1 MGYRQLSDDAF
12 RSAFAKARQAGRIP
26 QVVVSCYNPY
36 AQVML
41 SSLTQVPKQ
50 YYGYSLQCTECVNLL
65 LDSDPG
71 SVVSVEVFEDVG
83 VTKPDGKVRA
93 VQTKSG
99 SGANPISDSAVDLW
113 KTFRNWMDQV
123 NAGVLNPDKTQFE
136 IFVNSKATGKLCS
149 AMSEAK
155 TQPEIAAVI
164 LSIRQ
169 KFLSKRGIPKAS
181 LSEGLKKQILVV
193 LDAANEKSLSSIIG
207 AFTYRN
213 GTGRSYDE
221 LMARISKTLVLD
233 SVADIVLL
241 YALGW
246 TKRKIDQ
253 LIEQS
258 EPANISVDEFRNEL
272 ATYYNLFNT
281 QAYLPSLSGTPSQD
295 DIFAHRSEVYVRQ
308 LEIIEASD
316 DELTT
321 AVIDFLMAKAN
332 AVEYARRNLVNS
344 TSFEDF
350 RATLCGTWTNRKKAL
365 ELDGNCKSEV
375 HFGQRLANDCL
386 AGCGKTPFF
395 GQIRNLYYAES
406 KTD

>member
-1 MGYRQLSDDAF
+1 MAT
-12 RSAFAKARQAGRIP
+12 
-26 QVVVSCYNPY
+26 
-36 AQVML
+36 
-41 SSLTQVPKQ
+41 SLTQVPKQ

-65 LDSDPG
+65 LDSAPG

-83 VTKPDGKVRA
+83 VTESNGKVKA

-113 KTFRNWMDQV
+113 KTFRNWIDQV
-123 NAGVLNPDKTQFE
+123 KAGILTPERTQFE
-136 IFVNSKATGKLCS
+136 IFVNSKAKGQFCA

-155 TQPEIAAVI
+155 SQSEIAAVI
-164 LSIRQ
+164 VSIRK
-169 KFLSKRGIPKAS
+169 KFLNKSGTPKAS
-181 LSEGLKKQILVV
+181 LSDELKKQMLVA
-193 LDAANEKSLSSIIG
+193 LDPANEKHFAAVIG

-213 GTGRSYDE
+213 GSGRSYEE
-221 LMARISKTLVLD
+221 LMARIAKTLVLD
-233 SVADIVLL
+233 RVADVILL

-246 TKRKIDQ
+246 TKRRIDE

-258 EPANISVDEFRNEL
+258 KPANISVDEFRSEL

-281 QAYLPSLSGTPSQD
+281 QAYLPSLSGMPSQD
-295 DIFAHRSEVYVRQ
+295 DITAHRSQLYVRQ

-332 AVEYARRNLVNS
+332 AVEYARRNLVNG
-344 TSFEDF
+344 TSFADF
-350 RATLCGTWTNRKKAL
+350 DATLQSTWKNRKKAL
-365 ELDGNCKSEV
+365 ELEANCKNDI

-386 AGCGKTPFF
+386 GRAATLQGLVVPNNFTAGCFHALANQLEIGWHPHYGTMLS
-395 GQIRNLYYAES
+395 GAGS
-406 KTD
+406 

>member
-1 MGYRQLSDDAF
+1 MNF
-12 RSAFAKARQAGRIP
+12 
-26 QVVVSCYNPY
+26 
-36 AQVML
+36 
-41 SSLTQVPKQ
+41 SLAQVPKQ

-83 VTKPDGKVRA
+83 VTNANGKVRA

-123 NAGVLNPDKTQFE
+123 NAGVLNPEKTQFE
-136 IFVNSKATGKLCS
+136 IFVNSRAKGKLCS
-149 AMSEAK
+149 AMSDAK
-155 TQPEIAAVI
+155 TLPEISAVI
-164 LSIRQ
+164 CSIRK
-169 KFLSKRGIPKAS
+169 KFLGNRGIPKAS
-181 LSEGLKKQILVV
+181 LTDELKKQMVVILNP
-193 LDAANEKSLSSIIG
+193 ANEKSFYSIIG
-207 AFTYRN
+207 AFTYRS
-213 GTGRSYDE
+213 GTGCSYDD
-221 LMARISKTLVLD
+221 LMARIAKTLVLD

-258 EPANISVDEFRNEL
+258 KPANISVDEFRNEL
-272 ATYYNLFNT
+272 ATYYTLFNT
-281 QAYLPSLSGTPSQD
+281 QAYLPSLSGMPSQD
-295 DIFAHRSEVYVRQ
+295 DIIAHRSEIYVRQ
-308 LEIIEASD
+308 LELIEASD

-344 TSFEDF
+344 TSFEDLS
-350 RATLCGTWTNRKKAL
+350 ATLRGTWKNRKKAL
-365 ELDGNCKSEV
+365 ELEGTCKSDI

-386 AGCGKTPFF
+386 GHAATLQGLVVPSNFTAGCFHELANQLELGWHPNY
-395 GQIRNLYYAES
+395 RNTLLGEAS
-406 KTD
+406 

>member
-1 MGYRQLSDDAF
+1 M
-12 RSAFAKARQAGRIP
+12 
-26 QVVVSCYNPY
+26 
-36 AQVML
+36 
-41 SSLTQVPKQ
+41 SSSPAQVPKQ

-83 VTKPDGKVRA
+83 VTKLNGKVRA

-113 KTFRNWMDQV
+113 KTFRNWIDQV
-123 NAGVLNPDKTQFE
+123 NAGNLLPEKTQFE
-136 IFVNSKATGKLCS
+136 IFVNSRAKGKLCS

-155 TQPEIAAVI
+155 TQQEIAAVI
-164 LSIRQ
+164 LSIRK
-169 KFLSKRGIPKAS
+169 KFIGNRGIPKAS
-181 LSEGLKKQILVV
+181 LSEELTKQLLVT
-193 LDAANEKSLSSIIG
+193 LDLANEKPLASIIG
-207 AFTYRN
+207 SFTYHN

-221 LMARISKTLVLD
+221 LMARIAKTLALD
-233 SVADIVLL
+233 RVADVVLL
-241 YALGW
+241 HALGW

-258 EPANISVDEFRNEL
+258 QPANISVDEFRNEL

-281 QAYLPSLSGTPSQD
+281 QAYLPSLSGMPSQD
-295 DIFAHRSEVYVRQ
+295 DIIAHRSEIYVRQ

-332 AVEYARRNLVNS
+332 AVEYARRNLVNK
-344 TSFEDF
+344 TSFEDL
-350 RATLCGTWTNRKKAL
+350 RATLRGTWKNRKKAL
-365 ELDGNCKSEV
+365 ELEGNCKSDV
-375 HFGQRLANDCL
+375 QFGQRLANDCL
-386 AGCGKTPFF
+386 GRAATLQGLVVPSNFTSGCFHELANQLDLGWHPNY
-395 GQIRNLYYAES
+395 RNILLGVAS
-406 KTD
+406 